1 MGVVDYSG
9 DVRVFKSN
17 NDAGSF
23 GGKTSAHT
31 AENGGDVTDAGLP
44 GCAAGSAAADGKA
57 PLAAKPRASSPFG
70 VPLDDVKLA
79 FMQQLHQAGVM
90 HFKLNE
96 SAPKADLM
104 RAYQH
109 IFEPRVVLQALPAG
123 PWRFATVGDGA
134 DSCNGKR
141 RPRKNHM
148 RGPKCARR
156 RLQQKKRHSAG
167 LRGRQRG
174 PKLARLQEQFSDAD
188 TDYESHCDNPAR
200 RTVSE
205 SMQNVFDDL
214 SSDAYALDAEDKNAH
229 SHTPNGFS
237 LDAHR
242 LSTRKRLDTHARTSV
257 FDWGSLDSHPP
268 ALGADVCSLVDDRV
282 MSMSSLLYQ
291 HKDIL
296 GRGEM
301 SPPFRPVYK
310 RGQSSPRKSPAKLSP
325 ERKRGSGFLQKLRR
339 SVFKSKK
346 FTHVKRPVA
355 RRSHPALPERLTSP
369 SAGNTVSPV
378 AVSQQE
384 DVTSCISPSK
394 LAVWCDNDIA
404 VALNSDDESGWLE
417 NTYDCRG
424 AYRAEPTDAVPELV
438 TPEVTLNISRTG
450 DVSILPDSN
459 NTPTNVTCPR
469 LLSSET
475 TLDDDIDDTPPMEI
489 VTNQQP
495 TPVATDA
502 HSLQYRDSPL
512 SSSSDV
518 ISNWQWLELIP
529 IADSTAS
536 TKQPC
541 SDKDVS
547 SLGESPTLL
556 SRDVATAAPSTRRT
570 KPRSHLVVSN
580 MLQVIELPAVD
591 SDVHLTLHDLLSRI
605 ENAQSGL
612 TDNPVVH
619 AASSVSR
626 AKPSSQTTTNSC
638 RRNRYILPK
647 YCTTD
652 ISSNQ
657 QDETESSVCNT
668 DHNESRIRSEAGT
681 ETSNSSQVA
690 DGQSLF
696 FHPCQLPN
704 TADDR
709 KPRILIRLVSSASSA
724 NGDTTAKRK
733 SFQCRLE
740 GSASACTRVG
750 SSRPTSR
757 GRGIR
762 KRKSTARIKMQ
773 RKATGKRQ
781 SSTSP
786 KNTRRKSFA
795 VVRKE
800 VLADDETMQMGSPL
814 TQEEQQHEDAPLS
827 YSGDR
832 LFDGFISAGDRDSS
846 SQTLP
851 SATQPDACDSCSE
864 TAIAENTQRRNSG
877 KKQQK
882 RLKKRRSK
890 NDRSPAKGGAVKKRY
905 TKKSAQHSTASVA
918 KKQKTSARKGATPA
932 RKRKNVDGDVDTGS
946 EQTVADGTGSS
957 SSPSGKYNIEC
968 FHFVVF
974 FHSLG

>member
-17 NDAGSF
+17 NEAGSIV
-23 GGKTSAHT
+23 GKTSAHT

-44 GCAAGSAAADGKA
+44 GCAAGTAAADGKA
-57 PLAAKPRASSPFG
+57 PLAAKPRALSPFG
-70 VPLDDVKLA
+70 VPIDDVKLA

-104 RAYQH
+104 RAYQQ

-134 DSCNGKR
+134 DNCNGKR

-156 RLQQKKRHSAG
+156 RLQQKKRHSAS
-167 LRGRQRG
+167 LRGRHRG
-174 PKLARLQEQFSDAD
+174 PKLARLQEQYSDVD
-188 TDYESHCDNPAR
+188 SDFESHSDNPAR

-205 SMQNVFDDL
+205 SMQNVFDGL
-214 SSDAYALDAEDKNAH
+214 SSDAYALDAEDKNAR

-242 LSTRKRLDTHARTSV
+242 LSTRKRFDTHAHTSM
-257 FDWGSLDSHPP
+257 FDWGSLHSHPP
-268 ALGADVCSLVDDRV
+268 ALDADVCSLVDDRV

-310 RGQSSPRKSPAKLSP
+310 RRQSSPRKSPANLSP

-355 RRSHPALPERLTSP
+355 RRSHPMLPERINSP

-378 AVSQQE
+378 AVSQQD

-424 AYRAEPTDAVPELV
+424 AYRAEPTDTVPELV

-450 DVSILPDSN
+450 DVSVLPDSK

-469 LLSSET
+469 LLSET
-475 TLDDDIDDTPPMEI
+475 TLDDDIDDTRPMEI

-495 TPVATDA
+495 IPVATDA
-502 HSLQYRDSPL
+502 QDLQYRDSPL

-529 IADSTAS
+529 MADSTAS

-541 SDKDVS
+541 SDKDVPS
-547 SLGESPTLL
+547 EPPTLL
-556 SRDVATAAPSTRRT
+556 ARDVATAAPPGRRT

-591 SDVHLTLHDLLSRI
+591 SDVHLTLHDLLCRI
-605 ENAQSGL
+605 ENAQSSL
-612 TDNPVVH
+612 TDNPVAH
-619 AASSVSR
+619 AASSVSH
-626 AKPSSQTTTNSC
+626 AKPSSQTTTNTC

-647 YCTTD
+647 HCKTA

-657 QDETESSVCNT
+657 PDEIESSVCNT
-668 DHNESRIRSEAGT
+668 DHNESRVRSEAGT
-681 ETSNSSQVA
+681 ETSSSSQVA

-724 NGDTTAKRK
+724 NGDNTAKRK

-750 SSRPTSR
+750 GSRSR

-762 KRKSTARIKMQ
+762 KRKSTARIKIQ

-786 KNTRRKSFA
+786 KNTRRKSFG
-795 VVRKE
+795 VRKE
-800 VLADDETMQMGSPL
+800 AFADDETMEMGSPL
-814 TQEEQQHEDAPLS
+814 TQEEQQPGDAPLS

-846 SQTLP
+846 SQQTIP
-851 SATQPDACDSCSE
+851 SATQPDACDSGSE
-864 TAIAENTQRRNSG
+864 TATPENTQRRNSG

-890 NDRSPAKGGAVKKRY
+890 NDRSPANGGGVKKRN
-905 TKKSAQHSTASVA
+905 TKKSAQHSTAAVA
-918 KKQKTSARKGATPA
+918 KKQKTGARKGAIPA

-946 EQTVADGTGSS
+946 EQTMVDVTGSS
-957 SSPSGKYNIEC
+957 SSPSGKYNIDSE
-968 FHFVVF
+968 
-974 FHSLG
+974 